1 MRNFTAVADK
11 LDLTIGEILE
21 VLNLTVEDAEQ
32 ENLTV
37 DEIIEALIDNGL
49 DVWGDDD
56 WGHGDSCSNFIDA

>member
-1 MRNFTAVADK
+1 MRNFHTVADK
-11 LDLTIGEILE
+11 LDLTIDEILE
-21 VLNLTVEDAEQ
+21 VLDLTLEDAKE
-32 ENLTV
+32 ENLTP